1 MITMDVLLNYLHQ
14 HTTIIIVAVAIIF
27 DTLLGFFLSVKD
39 KKTYSSIGID
49 GMIRKAS
56 MLACI
61 VFLVCLD
68 YILHINI
75 IGWLPEII
83 GWLPEQI
90 LQIFKIVHMDNIGI
104 SDVFSVLFVVFE
116 LLSIL
121 KNWALMGLP
130 MFKGVNEWIEKFLE
144 TFTEE
149 LPKKD

>member
-56 MLACI
+56 MLACV

-68 YILHINI
+68 YILHIN
-75 IGWLPEII
+75 II

>member
-1 MITMDVLLNYLHQ
+1 MITMDILLNYLHQ

-56 MLACI
+56 MLACV

-68 YILHINI
+68 YILHIN
-75 IGWLPEII
+75 II

-130 MFKGVNEWIEKFLE
+130 MFKGVNEWIGKVFRN
-144 TFTEE
+144 FY
-149 LPKKD
+149 

>member
-1 MITMDVLLNYLHQ
+1 MTR
-14 HTTIIIVAVAIIF
+14 
-27 DTLLGFFLSVKD
+27 
-39 KKTYSSIGID
+39 KT
-49 GMIRKAS
+49 S
-56 MLACI
+56 MLACV

-68 YILHINI
+68 FLLHIN
-75 IGWLPEII
+75 LI

-90 LQIFKIVHMDNIGI
+90 LQIFKIIHMDNIGI

-149 LPKKD
+149 LPKDD

>member
-1 MITMDVLLNYLHQ
+1 MITMDILLNYLHQ

-56 MLACI
+56 MLACV

-75 IGWLPEII
+75 IGWLPE
-83 GWLPEQI
+83 QI
-90 LQIFKIVHMDNIGI
+90 LQIFKIVHMNNIGI

-149 LPKKD
+149 LPKKG

>member
-75 IGWLPEII
+75 IGWLPE
-83 GWLPEQI
+83 QI

-121 KNWALMGLP
+121 KNWALIGLP

>member
-1 MITMDVLLNYLHQ
+1 MITMDILVNYLHQ

-39 KKTYSSIGID
+39 KKTYRSIGID

-68 YILHINI
+68 FILHIN
-75 IGWLPEII
+75 LI

>member
-1 MITMDVLLNYLHQ
+1 MITMDILLNYLHQ

-56 MLACI
+56 MLACV

-68 YILHINI
+68 YILHIN
-75 IGWLPEII
+75 II

-130 MFKGVNEWIEKFLE
+130 MFKGVNKWIEKFLE

>member
-1 MITMDVLLNYLHQ
+1 MITMDILLNYLHQ

-56 MLACI
+56 MLACV

-68 YILHINI
+68 YILHIN
-75 IGWLPEII
+75 II

-104 SDVFSVLFVVFE
+104 SDVFSVLFVVCE

>member
-1 MITMDVLLNYLHQ
+1 MITMDILLNYLHQ

-56 MLACI
+56 MLACV

-68 YILHINI
+68 YILHIN
-75 IGWLPEII
+75 II

-121 KNWALMGLP
+121 KNWALIGLP

>member
-1 MITMDVLLNYLHQ
+1 MDVLLNYLHQ

-75 IGWLPEII
+75 IGWLPE
-83 GWLPEQI
+83 QI

>member
-14 HTTIIIVAVAIIF
+14 HTTIIIVAIAIIF

-68 YILHINI
+68 YILHIN
-75 IGWLPEII
+75 II

-144 TFTEE
+144 TFTDE
-149 LPKKD
+149 LPKED

>member
-75 IGWLPEII
+75 IGWLPE
-83 GWLPEQI
+83 QI

-130 MFKGVNEWIEKFLE
+130 MFKGVNDWIEKFLE

>member
-75 IGWLPEII
+75 IGWLPE
-83 GWLPEQI
+83 QI
-90 LQIFKIVHMDNIGI
+90 LQIFKIIHMDNIGI

>member
-1 MITMDVLLNYLHQ
+1 MITMDILLNYLHQ

-39 KKTYSSIGID
+39 KKAYSSIGID

-56 MLACI
+56 MLACV

-68 YILHINI
+68 YILHIN
-75 IGWLPEII
+75 II

>member
-27 DTLLGFFLSVKD
+27 DTLLGFFLSIKD

-68 YILHINI
+68 FILHIN
-75 IGWLPEII
+75 II

-130 MFKGVNEWIEKFLE
+130 MFKGVNVWIEKFLE

>member
-68 YILHINI
+68 YILHINM
-75 IGWLPEII
+75 I

-130 MFKGVNEWIEKFLE
+130 MFKGVNDWIEKFLE

>member
-1 MITMDVLLNYLHQ
+1 MITMDILLNYLHQ

-56 MLACI
+56 MLACV

-75 IGWLPEII
+75 IGWLPD
-83 GWLPEQI
+83 QI

>member
-1 MITMDVLLNYLHQ
+1 MITMDILLNYLHQ

-56 MLACI
+56 MLACV

-75 IGWLPEII
+75 IGWLPEQ
-83 GWLPEQI
+83 L

>member
-1 MITMDVLLNYLHQ
+1 MITMDILLNYLHQ

-75 IGWLPEII
+75 IGWLPE
-83 GWLPEQI
+83 QI

-144 TFTEE
+144 TFTDE
-149 LPKKD
+149 LPKED

>member
-1 MITMDVLLNYLHQ
+1 MITMDILVNYLHQ

-68 YILHINI
+68 FILHIN
-75 IGWLPEII
+75 LI

>member
-1 MITMDVLLNYLHQ
+1 MITMDILLNYLHQ

-56 MLACI
+56 MLACV

-68 YILHINI
+68 YILHIN
-75 IGWLPEII
+75 II

>member
-68 YILHINI
+68 FILHIN
-75 IGWLPEII
+75 II

>member
-27 DTLLGFFLSVKD
+27 DTLLGFFLSIKD

-68 YILHINI
+68 FILHIN
-75 IGWLPEII
+75 II

>member
-1 MITMDVLLNYLHQ
+1 MDILLNYLHQ

-56 MLACI
+56 MLACV

-68 YILHINI
+68 YILHIN
-75 IGWLPEII
+75 II

>member
-1 MITMDVLLNYLHQ
+1 MDVLLNYLHQ

-27 DTLLGFFLSVKD
+27 DTLLGFFLSIKD

-68 YILHINI
+68 FILHIN
-75 IGWLPEII
+75 II

>member
-75 IGWLPEII
+75 IGWLPE
-83 GWLPEQI
+83 QI

>member
-1 MITMDVLLNYLHQ
+1 MITMDVLLNYLHL
-14 HTTIIIVAVAIIF
+14 HTTIITVVIAVVF
-27 DTLLGFFLSVKD
+27 DTVLGAIRSWKER
-39 KKTYSSIGID
+39 KTNSSIGID
-49 GMIRKAS
+49 GMTRKTS
-56 MLACI
+56 MLACV

-68 YILHINI
+68 FLLHIN
-75 IGWLPEII
+75 LI

-90 LQIFKIVHMDNIGI
+90 LQIFKIIHMDNIGI

-149 LPKKD
+149 LPKDD

>member
-68 YILHINI
+68 FILHIN
-75 IGWLPEII
+75 II

-90 LQIFKIVHMDNIGI
+90 LQIFKIVHMNNIGI

>member
-1 MITMDVLLNYLHQ
+1 MITMDILLNYLHQ

-75 IGWLPEII
+75 IGWLPE
-83 GWLPEQI
+83 QI

-121 KNWALMGLP
+121 KNWALIGLP

>member
-1 MITMDVLLNYLHQ
+1 MITMDILLNYLHQ

-56 MLACI
+56 MLACV

-75 IGWLPEII
+75 IGWLPE
-83 GWLPEQI
+83 QI
-90 LQIFKIVHMDNIGI
+90 LQIFKIVHMNNIGI

>member
-1 MITMDVLLNYLHQ
+1 MNKMDILLNYLHQ

-75 IGWLPEII
+75 IGWLPE
-83 GWLPEQI
+83 QI
-90 LQIFKIVHMDNIGI
+90 LQIFKIVHMNNIGI

-121 KNWALMGLP
+121 KNWALIGLP

>member
-1 MITMDVLLNYLHQ
+1 MITMDILLNYLHQ

-56 MLACI
+56 MLACV

-75 IGWLPEII
+75 IC
-83 GWLPEQI
+83 WLPEQI

>member
-1 MITMDVLLNYLHQ
+1 MITMDILLNYLHQ

-75 IGWLPEII
+75 IGWLPE
-83 GWLPEQI
+83 QI

>member
-68 YILHINI
+68 YILHINM
-75 IGWLPEII
+75 I